1 MNRSHNL
8 TASLLALALGCS
20 STTAVTPPPETAP
33 AGTTVE
39 FIKGPPPGKESPP
52 PSGPAREIGFP
63 PVQRTTLDSGLE
75 INTVELHSLPLV
87 QLELVIGSGSAS
99 DPERLPGLAQLT
111 AAMLKEGT
119 RRKSSAKLA
128 EAFGF
133 LGAQLDVDHDEE
145 NVYVNV
151 RALSEH
157 FDEALKLLAEV
168 AMYPAFDDKELAK
181 LKKRE
186 LARLALE
193 RQNPRI
199 LARREM
205 YRVLYGDHPY
215 AHVDTDEDALRRLK
229 RTDLAAFHRSH
240 FAPNNAKLVVVG
252 DVSDDA
258 VKAACAK
265 VFKAWGKR
273 RIPELEYP
281 EMPERAKR
289 EVFLIDRPQ
298 SVQSVIYIGNLALAR
313 KSDDYVPLTVAN
325 QVLGGSAA
333 SRLFMDLREKRSL
346 TYGAYSDI
354 GEKVKVAP
362 WVAYAA
368 VRNEVTA
375 EALDA
380 LMHHLDQIV
389 AEAPPAE
396 ELADAKRFL
405 VDRFPLRIDTPG
417 KIASL
422 VSELRVYDLP
432 DDYWETFRSKISA
445 VDSAGALAAAK
456 HYIHPGKVAMVV
468 VGKAA
473 DVKPALEKWGP
484 ITVLDTEGKVVVKP
498 AEAPTAPATAA
509 KPTETPA
516 TPATAAKPAA
526 RPAAAK
532 PKAAKPKA
540 AEPEAKQA
548 KPDAAPAKPPAAK
561 ED

>member
-1 MNRSHNL
+1 MRGTKPL
-8 TASLLALALGCS
+8 FALASCAGLVAACGGA
-20 STTAVTPPPETAP
+20 TTVAPPPEGAP
-33 AGTTVE
+33 QGTQVE
-39 FIKGPPPGKESPP
+39 VIKGPAPGKEKPP
-52 PSGPAREIGFP
+52 ASGPAREIRFP
-63 PVQRTTLDSGLE
+63 PIQRVTLDSGLE
-75 INTVELHSLPLV
+75 LDTVELHSLPLV
-87 QLELVIGSGSAS
+87 QLELVIGSGTAS

-128 EAFGF
+128 EAIEF
-133 LGAQLDVDHDEE
+133 LGAHIDVDQDEE
-145 NVYVNV
+145 NIYINL
-151 RALSEH
+151 RAMSEH

-168 AMYPAFDDKELAK
+168 AMVPSFDDKELAK

-193 RQNPRI
+193 RQNPRT

-215 AHVDTDEDALRRLK
+215 AHVDTTEDTLKRLK
-229 RTDLAAFHRSH
+229 RSDLQTFHRTH

-252 DVSDDA
+252 DVTAD
-258 VKAACAK
+258 K
-265 VFKAWGKR
+265 VQSAS
-273 RIPELEYP
+273 
-281 EMPERAKR
+281 ERAFKGWPKRKVAEPTYTELPAREKR

-298 SVQSVIYIGNLALAR
+298 SVQSVIYIGNLALER
-313 KSDDYVPLTVAN
+313 KSDDYVPLSVIN

-354 GEKVKVAP
+354 GEKVMVAP

-380 LMHHLDQIV
+380 FMEHFDRIV
-389 AEAPPAE
+389 QQPPPAD
-396 ELADAKRFL
+396 ELSDAKRFL

-432 DDYWETFRSKISA
+432 DDYWEGFRAKIADVSA
-445 VDSAGALAAAK
+445 AGALAAAQR
-456 HYIHPGKVAMVV
+456 YIHPAKLAMVV

-473 DVKPALEKWGP
+473 DVRPALEKWGP
-484 ITVLDTEGKVVVKP
+484 VTVLDVDGKVIVKP
-498 AEAPTAPATAA
+498 E
-509 KPTETPA
+509 
-516 TPATAAKPAA
+516 
-526 RPAAAK
+526 PAAA
-532 PKAAKPKA
+532 PAEPASAPKA
-540 AEPEAKQA
+540 AEPKPQA
-548 KPDAAPAKPPAAK
+548 TPAAAAK
-561 ED
+561 EP